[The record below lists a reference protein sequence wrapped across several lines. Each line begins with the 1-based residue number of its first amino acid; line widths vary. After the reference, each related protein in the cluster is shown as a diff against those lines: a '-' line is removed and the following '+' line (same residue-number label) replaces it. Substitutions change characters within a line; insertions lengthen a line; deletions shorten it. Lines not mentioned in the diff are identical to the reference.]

1 MNGIAVIVVKTN
13 GFSFIIRIYSENAT
27 RTDPEPLSSSS
38 AAQDANPNPS
48 AATAANTA
56 NVFKN
61 FFIK

>member
-1 MNGIAVIVVKTN
+1 MVSVLP
-13 GFSFIIRIYSENAT
+13 SEFTLEYAT
-27 RTDPEPLSSSS
+27 RADPEPLSSSS
-38 AAQDANPNPS
+38 SAQDANQNPS

>member
-1 MNGIAVIVVKTN
+1 MVSV
-13 GFSFIIRIYSENAT
+13 SPSEFTLEYAT
-27 RTDPEPLSSSS
+27 RADPEPPPEPSSSS
-38 AAQDANPNPS
+38 EQDANPNQS